1 MTLGGGFCLFYGHF
15 NAKTPPQNAPFLA
28 LFRKKCK
35 YRFRNKLNINTL
47 HFCILQF
54 AKNGGAD
61 WAMASHLKKEKGLP
75 LVEILF
81 SW

>member
-1 MTLGGGFCLFYGHF
+1 MRWVLSVLCAFQCENTPSKHPILALLQR
-15 NAKTPPQNAPFLA
+15 NAKVEYAN
-28 LFRKKCK
+28 
-35 YRFRNKLNINTL
+35 YNNINTL

-61 WAMASHLKKEKGLP
+61 WAVASHLKKEKGLP
-75 LVEILF
+75 GVEILF